1 MAGLQQVL
9 DKLTKDAS
17 DHDVC
22 APAVKCK
29 DRKPAIFVMV
39 IRAEDNAPVPG
50 IHVDVS
56 KPTGQNKPSGA
67 DGMAKF
73 DPAAVGNHNLK
84 LLLDAKQKRTWVTP
98 AAGAV
103 TTTANHTST
112 FLFVL
117 QRMPSLEVVVL
128 RSDNRAP
135 LENITVQLTG
145 PESLHG
151 VTAKTTGSTTFD
163 PLTPGNYDVKITLP
177 QDLIHKL
184 SVPAAQKTTVV
195 AATKNKIEIPVTPR
209 PKVDPK
215 LNIAKPKAVILKRD
229 YMPSA
234 KLGVKVHRLAVTVG
248 VSETFDGTGKLT
260 CNLPAK
266 IKVFDHAEGGSPK
279 AFPITLTTGQLN
291 EGQAGAAHTLYI
303 EAVDVSGAPDDVV
316 LTLELQGGTFVLG
329 PAVHDQLTCVRLKL
343 DICKWRV
350 SHAAD
355 PVPIADADKISKGR
369 FVSEQDGIRH
379 ERALVILHRAEPDD
393 YRGQM
398 RLQAWD
404 VKSAKASDKLRLF
417 RVEHPAGHQDP
428 RNLPLDRAN
437 WNIPAKGMHIWLEG
451 AHVSGA
457 MQDTALRLGL
467 ADVPDK
473 GKDLFEGDRV
483 TVTVVK
489 TALDICKS
497 RIKPKEEPIPLSP
510 ADKIAVGRFVHTQDA
525 GFHCVRAL
533 TIVRTV
539 LPADFTGQMSL
550 TVWDVKAR
558 SAGNPRVQLFEDEI
572 HKGAEAAKANPFEF
586 DYNGAFPKIS
596 KGKDLRL
603 WAEGKTAVVSGEP
616 RDTEIR
622 LSFTDH
628 IRVADRV
635 ALTVIQLKI
644 TAQLPVTPSFRVH
657 HATLPPNPNQEFR
670 AARMTSHSPATRRRS
685 CFGIPALLT
694 SSPIR
699 THHT

>member
-1 MAGLQQVL
+1 MADLLQVL
-9 DKLTKDAS
+9 AKLTKEAS

-84 LLLDAKQKRTWVTP
+84 VLLDAKQKRTWVTP
-98 AAGAV
+98 VAGAV

-163 PLTPGNYDVKITLP
+163 PLTPGNYDVKITIP
-177 QDLIHKL
+177 HDLVHKL
-184 SVPAAQKTTVV
+184 SVPAAQKTAVV
-195 AATKNKIEIPVTPR
+195 AATKNKIEILVAPR

-215 LNIAKPKAVILKRD
+215 LKIADPKAVILKRD

-266 IKVFDHAEGGSPK
+266 IKVFDHVEGGSLK
-279 AFPITLTTGQLN
+279 AFPIALTTGQLN

-303 EAVDVSGAPDDVV
+303 EAADVSGAPDDVV

-343 DICKWRV
+343 DICKWREN
-350 SHAAD
+350 HAAD

-379 ERALVILHRAEPDD
+379 ERALVILHRAEPAD
-393 YRGQM
+393 YHGQM

-404 VKSAKASDKLRLF
+404 IKSASKSDKVRLF
-417 RVEHPAGHQDP
+417 HEEKPAAKGQTP
-428 RNLPLDRAN
+428 RDLPLDRTNAMM
-437 WNIPAKGMHIWLEG
+437 PATGMKIWLEG

-457 MQDTALRLGL
+457 MYDTALRLSL
-467 ADVPDK
+467 VDVPDK
-473 GKDLFEGDRV
+473 GKTLYEGDRA
-483 TVTVVK
+483 TVTVIK
-489 TALDICKS
+489 TSVDICKS
-497 RIKPKEEPIPLSP
+497 
-510 ADKIAVGRFVHTQDA
+510 
-525 GFHCVRAL
+525 
-533 TIVRTV
+533 
-539 LPADFTGQMSL
+539 
-550 TVWDVKAR
+550 
-558 SAGNPRVQLFEDEI
+558 
-572 HKGAEAAKANPFEF
+572 
-586 DYNGAFPKIS
+586 
-596 KGKDLRL
+596 
-603 WAEGKTAVVSGEP
+603 KTAPGRGTRSHVYGGQ
-616 RDTEIR
+616 
-622 LSFTDH
+622 
-628 IRVADRV
+628 DRRGPLHPY
-635 ALTVIQLKI
+635 AGRGFSPW
-644 TAQLPVTPSFRVH
+644 ARARH
-657 HATLPPNPNQEFR
+657 H
-670 AARMTSHSPATRRRS
+670 
-685 CFGIPALLT
+685 
-694 SSPIR
+694 
-699 THHT
+699 